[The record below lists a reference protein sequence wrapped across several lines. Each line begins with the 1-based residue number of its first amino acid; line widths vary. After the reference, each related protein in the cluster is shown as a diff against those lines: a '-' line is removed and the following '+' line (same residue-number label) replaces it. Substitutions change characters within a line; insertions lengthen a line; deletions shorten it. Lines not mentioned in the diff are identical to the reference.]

1 MEEFKQII
9 NKELSAEDEISLFS
23 ELEKD
28 SLKREEYIR
37 LKNLWSLSV
46 IKEQHLPLNKKKEM
60 FENFWHSKKESI
72 SHLSLV
78 KSVWKYAAIFIL
90 VLFSTSISFL
100 WINNSLQTK
109 DVKEY
114 AFSSSAGSISSFK
127 LSDGSQIWLN
137 AQSNALISE
146 QNNKVLVKLDGE
158 ALFDVVH
165 NDDREFIVDVG
176 NYKVRDLGTIFNI
189 RAYSE
194 NDVVRTTLIEGSV
207 SVIGQSGNKIS
218 DLKPGQ
224 AFLYNKQERK
234 VNIINV
240 DSELEGAW
248 HEGKF
253 VFIDKTLMQII
264 FDIEK
269 WYNVDVV
276 IKDEVLANTK
286 FTSVIQRHTTIKQV
300 LDILKSAIDIN
311 YKIETK
317 TKGKDLI
324 IIY

>member
-1 MEEFKQII
+1 MEEFKQIV
-9 NKELSAEDEISLFS
+9 NKELSTEEELTLFS
-23 ELEKD
+23 DLDND
-28 SLKREEYIR
+28 SLKRDEYIR

-100 WINNSLQTK
+100 WINHSLNHK
-109 DVKEY
+109 DLKEY

-137 AQSNALISE
+137 AQSNALITE
-146 QNNKVLVKLDGE
+146 QKNKVLVKLEGE
-158 ALFDVVH
+158 ALFDVIH
-165 NDDREFIVDVG
+165 NEDREFLVDVG
-176 NYKVRDLGTIFNI
+176 NYKIRDLGTRFNI
-189 RAYSE
+189 RAYAES
-194 NDVVRTTLIEGSV
+194 DIIRTTLIEGNV
-207 SVIGQSGNKIS
+207 SILGNKGNTIS
-218 DLKPGQ
+218 DLEPGQ
-224 AFLYNKQERK
+224 AFLYNKSERK
-234 VNIINV
+234 VSVINV

-253 VFIDKTLMQII
+253 VFIDKTLLQIV

-276 IKDEVLANTK
+276 IKDEDLANTK